1 MLKKMW
7 QELIRGIFKENATFV
22 LVLGLCPTLGVTTSG
37 FNGFGMGLATAAVL
51 VGSNVIVSIF
61 RKVIPD
67 EVRIPVYITIAASVV
82 TIIDITMHAYFYD
95 LYKVLGIFIPLIVA
109 NCLILGRLEVFAA
122 KNGVVLSAID
132 GLGSGLGF
140 TLSLTL
146 IGLIR
151 EVIGNGTFWG
161 ISLFGPQF
169 QPALIAIL
177 PPGAFITIGLMM
189 AFLNMVKDNKAKKKK
204 EAK

>member
-1 MLKKMW
+1 M
-7 QELIRGIFKENATFV
+7 
-22 LVLGLCPTLGVTTSG
+22 
-37 FNGFGMGLATAAVL
+37 
-51 VGSNVIVSIF
+51 
-61 RKVIPD
+61 IPVD
-67 EVRIPVYITIAASVV
+67 VRIPVYITVAASMV

-122 KNGVVLSAID
+122 KNGVFLSAID

-140 TLSLTL
+140 TLSLTV

-151 EVIGNGTFWG
+151 EIIGNGTFWG
-161 ISLFGPQF
+161 FNLFGPHF

-177 PPGAFITIGLMM
+177 PPGAFITIALLM
-189 AFLNMVKDNKAKKKK
+189 ALLNFIKDKGGK
-204 EAK
+204 

>member
-1 MLKKMW
+1 MAKNRVW
-7 QELIRGIFKENATFV
+7 SELIRGIFKENATFV

-37 FNGFGMGLATAAVL
+37 FNGFGMGLATTAVL
-51 VGSNVIVSIF
+51 ISSNIIVSIF

-67 EVRIPVYITIAASVV
+67 DVRIPVYITVAASMV
-82 TIIDITMHAYFYD
+82 TVIDILMHAYMYD

-122 KNGVVLSAID
+122 KNGVFMSGID

-140 TLSLTL
+140 TLSLTT

-161 ISLFGPQF
+161 FQIFGPHF

-177 PPGAFITIGLMM
+177 PPGAFITISLMM
-189 AFLNMVKDNKAKKKK
+189 AVLNHIKDKGEK
-204 EAK
+204 

>member
-1 MLKKMW
+1 MFKNRVLS
-7 QELIRGIFKENATFV
+7 ELFRGIFKENATFV

-37 FNGFGMGLATAAVL
+37 FNGFGMGLATTAVL
-51 VGSNVIVSIF
+51 IGSNVLISMF
-61 RKVIPD
+61 RKSIPD
-67 EVRIPVYITIAASVV
+67 DVRIPVYITVAASMV
-82 TIIDITMHAYFYD
+82 TVIDIVMHAYFYD

-122 KNGVVLSAID
+122 KNGVFLSAID

-140 TLSLTL
+140 TLSLTV

-151 EVIGNGTFWG
+151 EVLGNGTFWG
-161 ISLFGPQF
+161 VHIFGVHF

-177 PPGAFITIGLMM
+177 PPGAFITISLMM
-189 AFLNMVKDNKAKKKK
+189 AVLNQIKDKGEK
-204 EAK
+204 